1 MKNKTELLHANSF
14 ATFSCFPAQ
23 PLKRVIC
30 VSYFHF
36 FAYPFYLTHSTNSTM
51 MALTID
57 HDITEP
63 RRYFRIQLTAASDTI
78 DNSLPFIT
86 PSSIFQ
92 DFITHLLCFINS
104 PGFLPT
110 FLDTLSQ
117 SLVLACCSLPRLSLL
132 DFLKS
137 MLSHL
142 LVPGCNYYAYADDCQ
157 IYNPTYIS

>member
-1 MKNKTELLHANSF
+1 MKNKTELLHSNSF
-14 ATFSCFPAQ
+14 AAFSCFPAQ

-30 VSYFHF
+30 VSYFHV
-36 FAYPFYLTHSTNSTM
+36 FAYPFYLTHSTNSTV
-51 MALTID
+51 MALSID
-57 HDITEP
+57 HDTTEP
-63 RRYFRIQLTAASDTI
+63 TRYFRIQLTAASDAI

-92 DFITHLLCFINS
+92 DFITHHLCFINS

-117 SLVLACCSLPRLSLL
+117 SLVLAGCSLPRLSFL

-137 MLSHL
+137 VLSHL
-142 LVPGCNYYAYADDCQ
+142 LVPGCNYYPYADDCQ
-157 IYNPTYIS
+157 IYIPTCIS

>member
-1 MKNKTELLHANSF
+1 
-14 ATFSCFPAQ
+14 
-23 PLKRVIC
+23 
-30 VSYFHF
+30 
-36 FAYPFYLTHSTNSTM
+36 M

-57 HDITEP
+57 HDLTEP
-63 RRYFRIQLTAASDTI
+63 RRCFRIQLTAASDTI

-110 FLDTLSQ
+110 FWDTRFQ
-117 SLVLACCSLPRLSLL
+117 SLVLARCSLPRLSLL

-137 MLSHL
+137 VLSHL
-142 LVPGCNYYAYADDCQ
+142 LVPGCNYYPYAITLPISVRNDFAVINKKNSRQELQ
-157 IYNPTYIS
+157 IFLLITPR